1 MRVVSS
7 WVGASGKVMKCSGKN
22 PSASLKTVPASRL
35 GVQVH
40 LSSAPEGG
48 QAAKQWVLK
57 SVGGDDPGLEN
68 VYRFIFCFFS
78 ARVSAVIH

>member
-1 MRVVSS
+1 MRVVSC

-48 QAAKQWVLK
+48 QTAKQWVLK
-57 SVGGDDPGLEN
+57 SAGGGAIRVWKMYTDL
-68 VYRFIFCFFS
+68 FFAFS
-78 ARVSAVIH
+78 VHVCQL